1 MSRARTNS
9 ATQQPD
15 PTITTNTTKQL
26 PNPPS
31 PPTAAIFD
39 AEKQHAQAKSTS
51 QCIDDPPP
59 DGGLAAWSVVFGA
72 WCAMFCS
79 FGWINSIG
87 TFQTYYATT
96 LLPQYAPSTIA
107 WIPSLEVFFMFFMGP
122 TVGYLSDTHGT
133 RPVILAGSALH
144 IIGLLMTSLAT
155 QYYQILLAQGVCSAM
170 GICAIFQP
178 AMSVIP
184 SWFRRRRGA
193 AYGIIAS
200 GSSVGG
206 IVFPI
211 MTRRLVVQVGF
222 GWAMR
227 VAAFLILGL
236 LGVMCLTIRD
246 RSARRGREMERGNGG
261 EDPKRKKVD
270 REALFRPWREVKMRF
285 LVAGFVLLTFGVYI
299 PTNFVET
306 AAIQSGMRLEL
317 AQYVVPM
324 LNAGSLL
331 GRMAA
336 GFLSDKVGVY
346 NIFLLVCTITGILI
360 LGLWIPATTD
370 ATNIAFAVLYGVT
383 SGAYFSLP
391 PALVAKLAP
400 LPEIGYWTGVLYL
413 FSSIGG
419 LTTNP
424 IAGAILAQDN
434 GSYTGMKI
442 FSGLLLLAG
451 TMLVL
456 VTRIRQT
463 GWALKAKF

>member
-1 MSRARTNS
+1 MLLN
-9 ATQQPD
+9 
-15 PTITTNTTKQL
+15 
-26 PNPPS
+26 NP
-31 PPTAAIFD
+31 
-39 AEKQHAQAKSTS
+39 KQHQAPDAQFTDRQRPSAKSQAKSIVNPAEKS
-51 QCIDDPPP
+51 QPDCSPGSQLVHDCPP
-59 DGGLAAWSVVFGA
+59 DGGVVAWSVVLGA

-87 TFQTYYATT
+87 TFQTYYETT
-96 LLPQYAPSTIA
+96 LLPQYPPSTIA

-122 TVGYLSDTHGT
+122 LVGTLSDTVGA
-133 RPVILAGSALH
+133 RLVILAGSTLH
-144 IIGLLMTSLAT
+144 VFGLLMTSLST
-155 QYYQILLAQGVCSAM
+155 QYYQILLSQGICSAM

-178 AMSVIP
+178 SMSVIP

-211 MTRRLVVQVGF
+211 MTRRLVERVGF
-222 GWAMR
+222 AWAMR

-236 LGVMCLTIRD
+236 LVVTCLTV
-246 RSARRGREMERGNGG
+246 RSREYASVADG
-261 EDPKRKKVD
+261 EEKEELKKKPGMT
-270 REALFRPWREVKMRF
+270 RETMLRPWREVKMRF
-285 LVAGFVLLTFGVYI
+285 LVAGFVLLTFGIYI

-306 AAIQSGMRLEL
+306 AAIASGMREGL
-317 AQYVVPM
+317 AQYVVPI
-324 LNAGSLL
+324 LNAGSLI

-336 GFLSDKVGVY
+336 GFLSDRVGTY
-346 NIFLLVCTITGILI
+346 NIFLLVCTLTGILI
-360 LGLWIPATTD
+360 LGLWMPATTN
-370 ATNIAFAVLYGVT
+370 AENIVFAVLYGVT

-400 LPEIGYWTGVLYL
+400 LPEMGYWTGVLYL

-424 IAGAILAQDN
+424 IAGAILARDQ
-434 GSYTGMKI
+434 GSYTGMKV

-456 VTRIRQT
+456 VTRVRQT
-463 GWALKAKF
+463 GWHVRAKF

>member
-1 MSRARTNS
+1 MSIMELEQEQHEDALDPAKRTS
-9 ATQQPD
+9 
-15 PTITTNTTKQL
+15 L
-26 PNPPS
+26 HPS
-31 PPTAAIFD
+31 PPAHEILD
-39 AEKQHAQAKSTS
+39 PEKPPQHQPRSPWN
-51 QCIDDPPP
+51 DDPPP
-59 DGGLAAWSVVFGA
+59 DGGVAAWSVVFGA

-87 TFQTYYATT
+87 TFQAYYETT
-96 LLPQYAPSTIA
+96 LLPQYSASTIA

-122 TVGYLSDTHGT
+122 IVGFLSDTLGA
-133 RPVILAGSALH
+133 RIVITTGALLH
-144 IIGLLMTSLAT
+144 VFGLMMASLST

-170 GICAIFQP
+170 GLCAIFQP
-178 AMSVIP
+178 CMSAIP

-211 MTRRLVVQVGF
+211 MMSRLIGSVGF
-222 GWAMR
+222 PWTMR
-227 VAAFLILGL
+227 IAAFLITGL
-236 LGVMCLTIRD
+236 LVVTCLTV
-246 RSARRGREMERGNGG
+246 RGRGAGAG
-261 EDPKRKKVD
+261 SGKRPAMD
-270 REALFRPWREVKMRF
+270 REALLRPYREVKMRF
-285 LVAGFVLLTFGVYI
+285 LVAGFVLLTFGIYI
-299 PTNFVET
+299 PTDYVET
-306 AAIQSGMRLEL
+306 SAISDGMSLDL

-324 LNAGSLL
+324 VNAGSII

-336 GFLSDKVGVY
+336 GFLSDAVGTY
-346 NIFLLVCTITGILI
+346 NIFLLVGAVTGILI
-360 LGLWIPATTD
+360 LGLWIPAATD
-370 ATNIAFAVLYGVT
+370 AENITFAVLYGIT

-391 PALVAKLAP
+391 AALVAKLAP

-424 IAGAILAQDN
+424 IAGAILALDH

-463 GWALKAKF
+463 GWVFHAKF

>member
-9 ATQQPD
+9 ATEQPD
-15 PTITTNTTKQL
+15 TTTTNTATKRPPTP
-26 PNPPS
+26 PNPPV
-31 PPTAAIFD
+31 PTIFD
-39 AEKQHAQAKSTS
+39 AEKQNAQAQSTS
-51 QCIDDPPP
+51 QCIDELPP

-122 TVGYLSDTHGT
+122 IVGYLSDTHGA
-133 RPVILAGSALH
+133 RPVLLTGSALH

-227 VAAFLILGL
+227 VAAFLIMGL

-246 RSARRGREMERGNGG
+246 RGAGRGRGDGG
-261 EDPKRKKVD
+261 EKKKKMD
-270 REALFRPWREVKMRF
+270 REAVLRPWREIKMRF

-306 AAIQSGMRLEL
+306 AAIKSGMRLQL

-370 ATNIAFAVLYGVT
+370 AANIAFAVLYGVT

-463 GWALKAKF
+463 GWVLGAKF